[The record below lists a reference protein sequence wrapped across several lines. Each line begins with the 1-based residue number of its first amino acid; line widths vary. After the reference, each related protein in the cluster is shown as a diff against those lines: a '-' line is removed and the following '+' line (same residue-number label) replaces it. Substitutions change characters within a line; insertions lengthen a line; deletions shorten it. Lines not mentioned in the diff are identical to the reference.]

1 MDEVIYEEFKGTGN
15 WELMLDRRL
24 AERGTFPAVNVLSS
38 GTRRVELMLE
48 DDELKYF
55 WTLRRML
62 NALDSHDS
70 YDSTELMFDRMK
82 RTETNKE
89 FFSSLSESGGR

>member
-1 MDEVIYEEFKGTGN
+1 MLKDEN
-15 WELMLDRRL
+15 
-24 AERGTFPAVNVLSS
+24 
-38 GTRRVELMLE
+38 
-48 DDELKYF
+48 LKYF

>member
-1 MDEVIYEEFKGTGN
+1 
-15 WELMLDRRL
+15 MLDRRL

-38 GTRRVELMLE
+38 GTRRVELMLK
-48 DDELKYF
+48 DENLKYF